1 MRIDKL
7 QIFVTFSLVV
17 FSVALFFF
25 VRTTLRPPAEEF
37 IKNQA
42 DTASRAVLSNHSGI
56 PSLPNVSG
64 PISPDLPE
72 SEIMPDWRSSFE
84 DDLDKAS
91 QEDLTVDEILALIE
105 DMQTERK
112 KLHQA
117 MEHKRKL
124 SDLAREQGF
133 DLDDEFQAIFDKN
146 LRERQSLTEDF
157 EHHVL
162 NGASLD
168 KTSQTATPE
177 ELDEL
182 QSRPEAQSL
191 LEALFQEKA
200 IGKQWESQSK
210 ALADEANRLTAEYA
224 AIYQQILEIDKSI
237 TELSAMLE

>member
-7 QIFVTFSLVV
+7 QIFVMFSVV
-17 FSVALFFF
+17 AFSVALFFF

-42 DTASRAVLSNHSGI
+42 ETAAQAVLPNHSGI

-72 SEIMPDWRSSFE
+72 SEIVPDWRSSSE
-84 DDLDKAS
+84 YDLEKAS

-124 SDLAREQGF
+124 SDLAQDLMF
-133 DLDDEFQAIFDKN
+133 DIDDEFQAKFDEN
-146 LRERQSLTEDF
+146 LKERQSLTEDF

-168 KTSQTATPE
+168 ETSQTATPD

-182 QSRPEAQSL
+182 QSRPEAELL
-191 LEALFQEKA
+191 LEALFQEKE
-200 IGKQWESQSK
+200 IGKQWASQSK

-224 AIYQQILEIDKSI
+224 AIYQQILEIDESI
-237 TELSAMLE
+237 AFLKRMLE

>member
-1 MRIDKL
+1 MRMDKL
-7 QIFVTFSLVV
+7 QIFIMFSVVV

-42 DTASRAVLSNHSGI
+42 DTASRAVLPNHSGI

-72 SEIMPDWRSSFE
+72 SEIVPNWRSSSE
-84 DDLDKAS
+84 YDLEKAS

-124 SDLAREQGF
+124 SDLAQDLMF
-133 DLDDEFQAIFDKN
+133 DIDDEFQAKFDEN
-146 LRERQSLTEDF
+146 LKERQSLTEDF

-168 KTSQTATPE
+168 ETSQTATPD

-182 QSRPEAQSL
+182 QSRPEAELL
-191 LEALFQEKA
+191 LEALFQEKE

-224 AIYQQILEIDKSI
+224 AIYQQILAIDKSI
-237 TELSAMLE
+237 TELSAMIE

>member
-1 MRIDKL
+1 MRMDRL
-7 QIFVTFSLVV
+7 QIFVIFSVVV

-37 IKNQA
+37 FKDQA
-42 DTASRAVLSNHSGI
+42 DTASWAVLPNHSGV

-72 SEIMPDWRSSFE
+72 SEIVPDWRSSSE
-84 DDLDKAS
+84 YDLEKAP
-91 QEDLTVDEILALIE
+91 QEDLTVDEIQALIE
-105 DMQTERK
+105 EMQIERR
-112 KLHQA
+112 KLHKA

-182 QSRPEAQSL
+182 QSRPEAELL
-191 LEALFQEKA
+191 LEALFQEKE

-224 AIYQQILEIDKSI
+224 AIYQQILAIDKSI
-237 TELSAMLE
+237 TELSAMIE

>member
-1 MRIDKL
+1 MRMDKL
-7 QIFVTFSLVV
+7 QIFIMFSVVV

-42 DTASRAVLSNHSGI
+42 DTASRAVLPNHSGI
-56 PSLPNVSG
+56 PSLPNVST

-72 SEIMPDWRSSFE
+72 SEIVPDRRSSFE
-84 DDLDKAS
+84 DELDKAS
-91 QEDLTVDEILALIE
+91 QEGLTVDEILALIK

-124 SDLAREQGF
+124 SDLAQDLMF
-133 DLDDEFQAIFDKN
+133 DLDDEFQVKFDEN
-146 LRERQSLTEDF
+146 LKVRQGLVEDF

-168 KTSQTATPE
+168 ETSQTSTPE
-177 ELDEL
+177 ELGEL

-191 LEALFQEKA
+191 LESLFQEKA
-200 IGKQWESQSK
+200 IGEQWESQSQ

-224 AIYQQILEIDKSI
+224 AIYQQILAIDKFI
-237 TELSAMLE
+237 TELSAMIE

>member
-7 QIFVTFSLVV
+7 QIFVTFSVVV

-37 IKNQA
+37 FKDQA
-42 DTASRAVLSNHSGI
+42 DTASWAVLPNHSGI
-56 PSLPNVSG
+56 PPLPNVSG
-64 PISPDLPE
+64 PTSPDLPT
-72 SEIMPDWRSSFE
+72 SEIVPDWRSNLE

-124 SDLAREQGF
+124 SDLAQDLMF
-133 DLDDEFQAIFDKN
+133 DLDDEFQAKFDEN
-146 LRERQSLTEDF
+146 LKERQALVEDF

-168 KTSQTATPE
+168 ETSQIATPE

-200 IGKQWESQSK
+200 IGKQWASQSK

-224 AIYQQILEIDKSI
+224 AIYQQILAIDKSI
-237 TELSAMLE
+237 TELSAMIE